1 VSDDTEQPI
10 GEILDIKF
18 PEKDKFSIRVC
29 VEMSGK
35 NWPKEEILDKMRFF
49 MGVLGIVE
57 VLIDTLIVLGIL
69 TTGIDS
75 WH

>member
-1 VSDDTEQPI
+1 MP
-10 GEILDIKF
+10 
-18 PEKDKFSIRVC
+18 
-29 VEMSGK
+29 GK

-49 MGVLGIVE
+49 MRVLGIVE